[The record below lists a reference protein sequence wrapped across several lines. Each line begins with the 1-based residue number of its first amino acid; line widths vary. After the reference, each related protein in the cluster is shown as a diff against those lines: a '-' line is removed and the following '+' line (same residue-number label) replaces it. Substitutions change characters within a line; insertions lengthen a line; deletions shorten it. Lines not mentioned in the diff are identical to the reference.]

1 MSAYPARIAFA
12 SGLLITGASIL
23 TNISSA
29 IQKMPDLSSQIIAGS
44 IAAACAGLVSIS
56 LASAV
61 KSLKARD
68 FGTATIA
75 ALIFSLTATFS
86 VTSALGV
93 IGAPRIGAADI
104 QAAQKDE
111 RKRIVEARERALA
124 ELGTIS
130 ASTRSAAEL
139 NSAMLNILAQPGV
152 NGCVVID
159 GPQTRKFCGILASL
173 KSEQEAYTRRS
184 ALNGTITRL
193 DAELASMAAPK
204 VANGDAVSIVALAA
218 VFGVKVEVATV
229 NAALMIL
236 AVLILEL
243 GGGVAFTLAQSLN
256 TKVRPVN
263 VSADV
268 LKSVQVIDVS
278 KPVQAPMFTGSRL
291 SRETVKERTQRA
303 IKESGTVPS
312 IRTLSAITKA
322 PVSSVHRALNDL
334 RQDGLIAA

>member
-1 MSAYPARIAFA
+1 MSTYPARIAFA

-29 IQKMPDLSSQIIAGS
+29 IQKMPDLSSQVVAGA

-61 KSLKARD
+61 KSIKARD
-68 FGTATIA
+68 FATATIA

-104 QAAQKDE
+104 QTAQKDE
-111 RKRIVEARERALA
+111 RKRNVEARERALA

-152 NGCVVID
+152 NGCVVVD
-159 GPQTRKFCGILASL
+159 GPQTRKFCGILSTL
-173 KSEQEAYTRRS
+173 KTEQEAYTRRS

-204 VANGDAVSIVALAA
+204 VVNGDAVSIVALAA

-236 AVLILEL
+236 AVIILEM
-243 GGGVAFTLAQSLN
+243 GGGIAFALAQSLN
-256 TKVRPVN
+256 TKPRPVN
-263 VSADV
+263 VAEDV
-268 LKSVQVIDVS
+268 LKNVQVIDVS
-278 KPVQAPMFTGSRL
+278 KGRSESMFIASKLT
-291 SRETVKERTQRA
+291 RETVRERTQKA
-303 IKESGTVPS
+303 IKDAGTVPS
-312 IRTLSAITKA
+312 IRTLAAITKA

-334 RQDGLIAA
+334 RSEGLIAA